1 MALPHARA
9 GQGSSTRNTAQVKG
23 PCYNCGQMG
32 HFAKFF
38 PLPKKK
44 TNVYPARVHHT
55 TTDEIA
61 EGEPVMAGTFL

>member
-1 MALPHARA
+1 
-9 GQGSSTRNTAQVKG
+9 
-23 PCYNCGQMG
+23 MG

-61 EGEPVMAGTFL
+61 EGEPVMAGTFLWTITPMLSYLILDLLIHLWVMHLLIDINY